1 MIFVFYILYAI
12 ISNELDRTKGGPI
25 ISGNH
30 QSENDN
36 NVVLFPKTLD
46 FYQIELTRM
55 LETERYSEAS
65 ELLQFLLQCQGQDPR
80 LYEEWQALLDWLT
93 DAFPM
98 LQGSESGG
106 YEDDEEGEESM
117 ARQHVEA
124 KLAEDVNYAD
134 KLLHTVMEK
143 PMSEHT
149 FLALEQLSYLDKP
162 EVDEALIGW
171 LQSTEL
177 HPLLQYRVLQTLR
190 RRGTQGLIR
199 FFRSGE
205 HVEIEIE
212 TVPIRP
218 EEFPQPVQT
227 VLERVGDQTQVH
239 DPTLFYFAQ
248 ELWTQFV
255 MAIYGTMDYKS
266 LLVEEEAM
274 IDIWAAALH
283 QTVADSLPG
292 GIGDEEL
299 RSLYGITDSLRLRY
313 EQAYR
318 SMRQFVAAGANG

>member
-1 MIFVFYILYAI
+1 
-12 ISNELDRTKGGPI
+12 
-25 ISGNH
+25 
-30 QSENDN
+30 
-36 NVVLFPKTLD
+36 
-46 FYQIELTRM
+46 M
-55 LETERYSEAS
+55 LETERYAEAS
-65 ELLQFLLQCQGQDPR
+65 DLLKFLLQCQGQDPR

-98 LQGSESGG
+98 LQGASESGSYG
-106 YEDDEEGEESM
+106 DEEEGEEAM

-124 KLAEDVNYAD
+124 KLAEDEHYAD
-134 KLLHTVMEK
+134 KLLHVVMEK

-162 EVDEALIGW
+162 EVDAALIGW
-171 LQSTEL
+171 LNSKEL

-190 RRGTQGLIR
+190 RRGTQGLIQL
-199 FFRSGE
+199 FRSGE
-205 HVEIEIE
+205 YVEIEIE
-212 TVPIRP
+212 AVPVKP
-218 EEFPQPVQT
+218 EEFPQPIQT

-266 LLVEEEAM
+266 LLSEEDSM

-283 QTVADSLPG
+283 QTVADTLPG
-292 GIGDEEL
+292 GISDEEI
-299 RSLYGITDSLRLRY
+299 RSLYGITDSLRLRF

-318 SMRQFVAAGANG
+318 SLRQFVATGVNG